1 MKKELQDI
9 IAEYKSLKLSEVI
22 DYDKFNQFAIVH
34 HSTVI
39 EGSTLT
45 EIETRILLDE
55 GLTTKGK
62 PMLHSQMVSD
72 HHKCLLFVLDEA
84 KKKIPITSDFI
95 KSINA
100 MVMKS
105 TGSLY
110 NTVLGQVD
118 ASKGEFRKGNVSA
131 GASYFVNYDKV
142 PGLVDDLCKAIR
154 KKQNESA
161 SVLDKLNLSF
171 DAHFN
176 LVTIHPF
183 YDGNGRTSRMLMNY
197 VQAYY
202 DLPLAIVYKEDK
214 AAYFEA
220 LQETRLNKD
229 IEIFRG
235 FMGNQYSK
243 FLEQEIQLYK
253 ESIGEKQTRG
263 RGFTLLF

>member
-1 MKKELQDI
+1 MRKELQDI
-9 IAEYKSLKLSEVI
+9 IADYKSLKLSEVI

-45 EIETRILLDE
+45 EVETRLLLDE
-55 GLTTKGK
+55 GLTPKGK

-72 HHKCLLFVLDEA
+72 HHKGLLFVLDEVN
-84 KKKIPITSDFI
+84 KKTPITPEFIKKI
-95 KSINA
+95 NA
-100 MVMKS
+100 LVMKS
-105 TGSLY
+105 TGSVY
-110 NTVLGQVD
+110 NTVLGHVD

-142 PGLVDDLCKAIR
+142 PGMVDELCKAIQ
-154 KKQNESA
+154 KKQKEST
-161 SVLDKLNLSF
+161 SLLDKLNLSF

-183 YDGNGRTSRMLMNY
+183 YDGNGRTSRLLMNY
-197 VQAYY
+197 VQAHY

-214 AAYFEA
+214 ASYFEA
-220 LQETRLNKD
+220 LQETRLKKD
-229 IEIFRG
+229 IQIFRD

-243 FLEQEIQLYK
+243 FLEQEIKLYK
-253 ESIGEKQTRG
+253 ENIGTKQNGG
-263 RGFTLLF
+263 RRFTLLF